1 MTLDFFSLATGM
13 GLGLLLLSGGWLWF
27 SHFKVE
33 EGHQAILTRFG
44 AVIRDSTLQTT
55 TAPATIAATS
65 HSQIPSTSS
74 PSQTDF
80 IEEEGSNIKLFQPGS
95 HWKLPWDKVISF
107 SIMERVI
114 DLSGEK
120 GGKYAMAADG
130 TVLRLDSKIRFFPKT
145 NDVYSYLF
153 ELKNPM
159 GHIREMFTCII
170 RNEIANFKG
179 ESPKDTELF
188 GSFSA
193 IRRERKRL
201 NEQVEW
207 VCRDQIGAS
216 YGIQFRGVDLIDII
230 PPQELEV
237 ALNGIQSAR
246 TEAEILYSRAETDA
260 RQKIVAAEQGVEIA
274 KIRAE
279 SIAMELNVLSKM
291 VKKLLSDGNIDYYL
305 NHRKT
310 ELVGDSKMLFMQRG
324 DLK

>member
-1 MTLDFFSLATGM
+1 MTLDFLSLATGM
-13 GLGLLLLSGGWLWF
+13 GLGLLLLSAGWLWF

-33 EGHQAILTRFG
+33 EGHLAVLTRFG
-44 AVIRDSTLQTT
+44 AVIRTPSLPTT
-55 TAPATIAATS
+55 VAS
-65 HSQIPSTSS
+65 LD
-74 PSQTDF
+74 QTDF
-80 IEEEGSNIKLFQPGS
+80 IEALNIKLFQPGS
-95 HWKLPWDKVISF
+95 HWKLPWDKVVSF

-130 TVLRLDSKIRFFPKT
+130 TVLRLDSKIRFFPKI
-145 NDVYSYLF
+145 NDIYSYLF

-179 ESPKDTELF
+179 DSKDTELF

-207 VCRDQIGAS
+207 VCRDQIGSS

-230 PPQELEV
+230 PPQELEA

-246 TEAEILYSRAETDA
+246 TEAKTLYSRAEADA

-279 SIAMELNVLSKM
+279 SIAMELNVLSMM
-291 VKKLLSDGNIDYYL
+291 VKKLSSDGNIDYYL
-305 NHRKT
+305 AHRRT